1 MLKNLLST
9 LIETVFTNKKSFI
22 ASQCLP
28 NGNVVEQTYSASTG
42 TIVAPF
48 DGWVRVQARC
58 NGLQV
63 DSYSCVATVNN
74 QDQQWPSIVLPVRK
88 GSNLLYNVINGLTG
102 DVSVWFI
109 HNQTNE

>member
-1 MLKNLLST
+1 MLKNLLNT
-9 LIETVFTNKKSFI
+9 LIEAVFTNKKSYI

-28 NGNVVEQTYSASTG
+28 NGNVVHQTYSSSTD

-48 DGWVRVQARC
+48 DGWVRVQAQC

-63 DSYSCVATVNN
+63 DSSSCVAIVNN
-74 QDQQWPSIVLPVRK
+74 QDQHWPSIVLPVKK
-88 GSNLLYNVINGLTG
+88 GSNLVYGVLDGLTG
-102 DVSVWFI
+102 EVDIWFI

>member
-9 LIETVFTNKKSFI
+9 LIETVFTNKKSYI

-28 NGNVVEQTYSASTG
+28 NGSVVHQTYSSSKN
-42 TIVAPF
+42 TIVVPF
-48 DGWVRVQARC
+48 DGWVRVQAHC

-63 DSYSCVATVNN
+63 DSYSCIAIVNN
-74 QDQQWPSIVLPVRK
+74 QDQKWPSIVLPVKK
-88 GSNLLYNVINGLTG
+88 GSNLLYNVLDGLTG
-102 DVSVWFI
+102 EVSIWFI

>member
-9 LIETVFTNKKSFI
+9 LIETVFTNKKSYI

-28 NGNVVEQTYSASTG
+28 NGSVVHQTYSSSKG
-42 TIVAPF
+42 TIVVPF
-48 DGWVRVQARC
+48 DGWVRVQAQC

-63 DSYSCVATVNN
+63 DSYSCIAIVDN
-74 QDQQWPSIVLPVRK
+74 QDQKWPSIVLPAKK
-88 GSNLLYNVINGLTG
+88 GTNLLYNVLNGLTG

>member
-1 MLKNLLST
+1 MLKDLLQS
-9 LIETVFTNKKSFI
+9 LIESVFTNKKSYI

-28 NGNVVEQTYSASTG
+28 NGGVVEQTYSSSTG
-42 TIVAPF
+42 TIVVPF
-48 DGWVRVQARC
+48 DGWVRVQAKC

-63 DSYSCVATVNN
+63 DSYSCVAIVNN
-74 QDQQWPSIVLPVRK
+74 QDQQWPSIILPVKK
-88 GSNLLYNVINGLTG
+88 GSNLLYNVIDGLTG

>member
-9 LIETVFTNKKSFI
+9 LIESVFTNKKRYI
-22 ASQCLP
+22 ASRCLP
-28 NGNVVEQTYSASTG
+28 NGGVVKQTYSSSTG
-42 TIVAPF
+42 TIVVPF
-48 DGWVRVQARC
+48 DGWVRVQAKC

-63 DSYSCVATVNN
+63 DSYSCIAIVNN
-74 QDQQWPSIVLPVRK
+74 QDQQWPSIVLPVSK
-88 GSNLLYNVINGLTG
+88 GSNLVYNVLNGLTG